1 MPAKQSVQWACKFLY
16 LFDICFNSQLL
27 LIKYVLTDLFMA
39 IPIMGN
45 PVLWILVRSDKR
57 KSRLKHVYFIKMLTL
72 KYRCQN
78 VDTKIY
84 TPKCWH
90 QNIDSKMLTPK
101 YRQQNMDTKM
111 LTPKYTHQNIYT
123 KMLTPKYRHQ
133 NVDIKILTPKYGH
146 QNVETK
152 NRDHYHGWK
161 NLGFWHQCLPTSSV
175 KVPRH
180 LPTVGRFLVILLFLI
195 QTFLP
200 K

>member
-16 LFDICFNSQLL
+16 LFEICFNSQLL

-101 YRQQNMDTKM
+101 YR
-111 LTPKYTHQNIYT
+111 
-123 KMLTPKYRHQ
+123 HQ